1 MRVIA
6 GVAKGRKLKNMRG
19 LYIRPPLDQVKE
31 STFDILGHL
40 VQDAQV
46 LDLFAGTG
54 SLGIEALSRGCQRV
68 IFVDK
73 DERAVRLVQENL
85 ERVGLADPVRATV
98 LKMDALAAVRYLAK
112 RGEKFDLI
120 FVDPPYK
127 IGKGILEAL
136 FYLLST
142 TDVLKDEG
150 EVILKIPLAR
160 RQEIAPVHFSPIKER
175 RFGQSTVL
183 FLSRKPRSCS

>member
-6 GVAKGRKLKNMRG
+6 GVAKGRKLKNIRG

-73 DERAVRLVQENL
+73 DERAVRLIEENL

-98 LKMDALAAVRYLAK
+98 LKMDALAAVRYLDK
-112 RGEKFDLI
+112 KGEKFDLI

-127 IGKGILEAL
+127 IGEGILEAL

-142 TDVLKDEG
+142 GDVLKDEG
-150 EVILKIPLAR
+150 EVILKIPLAK
-160 RQEIAPVHFSPIKER
+160 RQEMALAHFNPIKER

>member
-1 MRVIA
+1 LRVIA
-6 GVAKGRKLKNMRG
+6 GVAKGRKLKNIRG
-19 LYIRPPLDQVKE
+19 LDIRPPLDQVKE
-31 STFDILGHL
+31 STFDILGQL
-40 VQDAQV
+40 VQDARV

-73 DERAVRLVQENL
+73 EERAVRLIEENL
-85 ERVGLADPVRATV
+85 ERVGLADPQWTTV
-98 LKMDALAAVRYLAK
+98 LKMDALAAVRYLDK
-112 RGEKFDLI
+112 KGEKFDLI

-136 FYLLST
+136 FYVLST
-142 TDVLKDEG
+142 TEVLKDEG

-160 RQEIAPVHFSPIKER
+160 RQEMVLAHFSPIKER